1 MLDEAE
7 LETYFMRH
15 NLSAMA
21 RQVVRKVRSSPPTRR
36 VKSGHSNVACRFA
49 SRKMGMTI
57 QAESHRNELPAVV
70 TWDADKVTHEF
81 YDQPLK
87 VKLRYRAKNGRW
99 VNHLATPD
107 FFLLQEGFTG
117 WVECKT
123 EEWLEARATE
133 GSELYVRDASGYWR
147 CPPGENYAVE
157 LGLGF
162 RVRSSAETNWNRC
175 RNIEFLSD
183 YLDERC
189 PPSQPDRIVHVHEV
203 MDTQAWTPLKQLIDA
218 GCDSDTVYK
227 MVADGL
233 LHVDLDRDLL
243 AEPERTMLFRDR
255 QSAEAYRIRVE
266 SNRLPA
272 VSKLRPVIVEAGQS
286 LVWDGKPWRILNVG
300 DSDVFMEDAD
310 KVISSLRK
318 NALEK
323 MVLDGVVTGLPED
336 TGSARTEIEAMVR
349 SASPQDLEHAMF
361 RYRCL
366 FPEKSDGVASEAS
379 VRAIRKWR
387 SMYRRSEQAYGNGFL
402 GLLPR
407 IHARGNRERKID
419 QAVIDIMNGV
429 IDEFYAQPGER
440 SLVSCWGEA
449 CQQCAENGLP
459 APGERTFRNE
469 IKRRSANAMIEAR
482 QGEKAAYAS
491 SEFYW
496 RLERTVPRHGDR
508 PFEIGH
514 IDHTELD
521 LQFVGSRKGENL
533 GKAWLTVL
541 IDAYTRMVLA
551 WVIMFDAPSYR
562 SCMAVIRDCVRRHG
576 RIPKYI
582 VVDKGSDFESIYF
595 ECLVARLESHKKTRP
610 GSKPRFG
617 SIIERFFG
625 MSNEAFVHNL
635 IGNNKALQKPRSM
648 SKTHDPR
655 ELAVWTLPAFRDAFE
670 GFLDNVYSR
679 MEHVALGMSPKE
691 AMAVGMQQSGLR
703 SHTLFPYTRDF
714 IIMCLPSTPKG
725 TAKVESGRGV
735 KIGYVYFWT
744 PEFRDPKY
752 AKTSVAVRYDPFD
765 ASTAF
770 VWLRDHW
777 ALCRSEIAAECHGR
791 SENEIEAVTKELR
804 ARLKREGSRRSLNAQ
819 MIAGYLREISATEGA
834 LLQRSRR
841 EDMLEADDLRVIPT
855 PLSITT
861 DATNDQASQGG
872 WVELDVKL
880 FGEF

>member
-15 NLSAMA
+15 NLSATA

-70 TWDADKVTHEF
+70 TWDADNVTHEF

-133 GSELYVRDASGYWR
+133 GSELYVRDASGCWR

-175 RNIEFLSD
+175 RNIEFLAD

-189 PPSQPDRIVHVHEV
+189 PSAQPDRIAHVHEV

-218 GCDSDTVYK
+218 GCDADTVYK

-243 AEPERTMLFRDR
+243 AEPERAMLFRDR
-255 QSAEAYRIRVE
+255 QSAEAYRIHVE

-272 VSKLRPVIVEAGQS
+272 VSKLRPVIIEAGQS
-286 LVWDGKPWRILNVG
+286 VIWDGKPWRILNVG

-318 NALEK
+318 NSLEK

-336 TGSARTEIEAMVR
+336 TCSARTEVEAMVR

-366 FPEKSDGVASEAS
+366 FPEKADGVASEAS

-582 VVDKGSDFESIYF
+582 VVDKGSDFESVYF

-655 ELAVWTLPAFRDAFE
+655 ELAVWTLPVFRDAFE

-691 AMAVGMQQSGLR
+691 AMAVGLQQSGLR

-725 TAKVESGRGV
+725 TAKVEAGRGV
-735 KIGYVYFWT
+735 KIGYIYFWT

-752 AKTSVAVRYDPFD
+752 AKTNVAVRYDPFD

-777 ALCRSEIAAECHGR
+777 ALCRSERAAEFHGR

-804 ARLKREGSRRSLNAQ
+804 ARLKREDSRRSLNAQ
-819 MIAGYLREISATEGA
+819 MIAGYLRETSATEGA

>member
-15 NLSAMA
+15 NLSAIA

-70 TWDADKVTHEF
+70 TWDADDVTHEF

-87 VKLRYRAKNGRW
+87 VKLRYRAKNGRL

-123 EEWLEARATE
+123 EEWLLARATE
-133 GSELYVRDASGYWR
+133 GSELYVRDASGCWR

-189 PPSQPDRIVHVHEV
+189 PPSQPDRVVHVHEV

-218 GCDSDTVYK
+218 GCDADTVYK

-243 AEPERTMLFRDR
+243 AEPERAMLFRDR
-255 QSAEAYRIRVE
+255 QSAEAYRIHVE

-300 DSDVFMEDAD
+300 DSDVFMEDSE

-323 MVLDGVVTGLPED
+323 MVLDGIVTGLPED
-336 TGSARTEIEAMVR
+336 QCSARTEIEAMVR

-419 QAVIDIMNGV
+419 QAV
-429 IDEFYAQPGER
+429 
-440 SLVSCWGEA
+440 
-449 CQQCAENGLP
+449 
-459 APGERTFRNE
+459 T
-469 IKRRSANAMIEAR
+469 
-482 QGEKAAYAS
+482 
-491 SEFYW
+491 
-496 RLERTVPRHGDR
+496 
-508 PFEIGH
+508 
-514 IDHTELD
+514 
-521 LQFVGSRKGENL
+521 
-533 GKAWLTVL
+533 
-541 IDAYTRMVLA
+541 
-551 WVIMFDAPSYR
+551 
-562 SCMAVIRDCVRRHG
+562 
-576 RIPKYI
+576 
-582 VVDKGSDFESIYF
+582 
-595 ECLVARLESHKKTRP
+595 
-610 GSKPRFG
+610 GSK
-617 SIIERFFG
+617 SL
-625 MSNEAFVHNL
+625 SN
-635 IGNNKALQKPRSM
+635 
-648 SKTHDPR
+648 
-655 ELAVWTLPAFRDAFE
+655 
-670 GFLDNVYSR
+670 
-679 MEHVALGMSPKE
+679 
-691 AMAVGMQQSGLR
+691 
-703 SHTLFPYTRDF
+703 
-714 IIMCLPSTPKG
+714 
-725 TAKVESGRGV
+725 
-735 KIGYVYFWT
+735 
-744 PEFRDPKY
+744 
-752 AKTSVAVRYDPFD
+752 
-765 ASTAF
+765 
-770 VWLRDHW
+770 
-777 ALCRSEIAAECHGR
+777 
-791 SENEIEAVTKELR
+791 
-804 ARLKREGSRRSLNAQ
+804 
-819 MIAGYLREISATEGA
+819 
-834 LLQRSRR
+834 
-841 EDMLEADDLRVIPT
+841 
-855 PLSITT
+855 
-861 DATNDQASQGG
+861 
-872 WVELDVKL
+872 
-880 FGEF
+880 